1 MHQGAISNILLCRDR
16 FNPEEVLYL
25 NYIYIYYKGIR
36 IVKNIRIMWGI

>member
-25 NYIYIYYKGIR
+25 NYIYIYIIK
-36 IVKNIRIMWGI
+36 VLES